1 MKTRNQM
8 KPLARLIA
16 ASLTVGSIAGFG
28 AQALAQTAAGTLIKN
43 LATVTYEDEN
53 GNSYSAQSNEA
64 VVTVAPVY
72 SATIENDN
80 DLTGAPGQTVYFP
93 HTLSNTGNIA
103 DVFNAQATNGGVVYL
118 DDNNNG
124 QPDPG
129 EVALAAGDPIN
140 VPAGEQV
147 SLVVALAVPTDEANG
162 SILSTKLTAA
172 STTAAAPIVD
182 DIGADGDTTEGT
194 NDDTV
199 TVSTGPVLVLNKSS
213 VHDEANRQITYT
225 LTVKNNGGSDATN
238 VNIVDAIPD
247 VDTDGDG
254 TVDQQMEFVA
264 GSISANGL
272 VNTNDVVPTVTS
284 SLNESVM
291 GDLNFD
297 TDTADTLDAIV
308 AKDVTLPP
316 NTTVTVTYTVQYQ
329 PGWAAGVDID
339 NTFVAFVDPDDNG
352 IPADT
357 DADVVPSN
365 TTNDVLP
372 QVYAVDA
379 LDTGTGLLAG
389 TNDGG
394 DDDQAGQNDS
404 QYVDV
409 AATGAEVLFKH
420 VITNEGNGDDAFNV
434 NVTNDTAAGFPA
446 GTVFTYWDATGA
458 VQLTDTDNDGFPDTG
473 MLPSIGPDALNPAPG
488 SSQTIMVKANLPAGI
503 SGTGPYNATLTA
515 TSAMDTSATPAS
527 NTTKLVLGAITP
539 PTVDIANVT
548 ADQTSASTGGNDGFN
563 DNGVDNSQDESP
575 AVLAT
580 GSVNSTVTFDL
591 HLANESGNPD
601 SFLLSSSNV
610 PTGWDVVFKDLSGN
624 VITTTPLVP
633 GGGVFAYKAEVTISS
648 DPAEALS
655 QSDQMVGGLP
665 VVDGYDATDDG
676 ASNPAAGT
684 DTDLD
689 YQMDFT
695 ATSTSTPGVSDSV
708 TNAVDIDVDREV
720 VITPNGQN
728 QVQPGGTVE
737 YSHQL
742 ENNGNQDETVEMA
755 ALNTLDAN
763 GWTTVIN
770 VDTTGNGVPDT
781 ILNAPTTGTTII
793 IKGVDEDGNTV
804 DIEVTDA
811 DNDDIP
817 ELFLEPGE
825 NVNMTSTVTSPSN
838 APLGAVDASTISIT
852 DATDPANSLLT
863 SSTDQTTVMLGQVR
877 LDKTAAIDTDCNG
890 VPDGAGSAFSATQT
904 TQVEPGQCVVWNLT
918 ATNEGTATVKNVVI
932 SDAAPAFTDVLTGV
946 PGYLKFCHGN
956 ACTPASTTASTPMTD
971 ASDGDNATYSAGL
984 VKFFADN
991 GASNP
996 ASGVGGELIA
1006 GEQMTG
1012 QFTVKVQ

>member
-16 ASLTVGSIAGFG
+16 ASLAVGSMAGFG

-80 DLTGAPGQTVYFP
+80 NLTGAPGQTVYFP

-103 DVFNAQATNGGVVYL
+103 DTFTAAATNGGVVYL

-129 EVALAAGDPIN
+129 ESIVTGPISIPAGD
-140 VPAGEQV
+140 QV
-147 SLVVALAVPTDEANG
+147 SLVVALAVPTAAANG
-162 SILSTKLTAA
+162 STLDTDLTAT
-172 STTAAAPIVD
+172 STNGATVTDTGAN
-182 DIGADGDTTEGT
+182 ADGTDGT
-194 NDDTV
+194 NEDEV

-213 VHDEANRQITYT
+213 VHDVANKQITYT

-247 VDTDGDG
+247 VDIDGDG
-254 TVDQQMEFVA
+254 TVDQQMDFVA
-264 GSISANGL
+264 GTISANGL
-272 VNTNDVVPTVTS
+272 INTGDVVPLVVS
-284 SLNESVM
+284 SLSEAVM

-316 NTTVTVTYTVQYQ
+316 NTTVTVTYTVKYESS
-329 PGWAAGVDID
+329 WAAGVDID
-339 NTFVAFVDPDDNG
+339 NTFVAFDDPDNDG
-352 IPADT
+352 VPT
-357 DADVVPSN
+357 DSTTGTVPSN
-365 TTNDVLP
+365 TTNDTLP

-389 TNDGG
+389 MNDGG

-404 QYVDV
+404 QFVDV

-420 VITNEGNGDDAFNV
+420 VITNNGNGDDAFNV
-434 NVTNDTAAGFPA
+434 GVVSDATNGFPA
-446 GTVFTYWDATGA
+446 GTVFTYWDATGT

-473 MLPSIGPDALNPAPG
+473 MLPSIGSDPLNPAAG
-488 SSQTIMVKANLPAGI
+488 SSETIMVKANLPAGV
-503 SGTGPYNATLTA
+503 SGPGPYNATLTA
-515 TSAMDTSATPAS
+515 TSATDTGATPAS
-527 NTTKLVLGAITP
+527 NTTALVLGAITP

-548 ADQTSASTGGNDGFN
+548 ADQTSSSTGGNDGFN
-563 DNGVDNSQDESP
+563 DNGVANSQDESP

-580 GSVNSTVTFDL
+580 GTVNSTITFDL
-591 HLANESGNPD
+591 QLANEAGNPD
-601 SFLLSSSNV
+601 SFLLSSGNV
-610 PTGWDVVFKDLSGN
+610 PAGWSVVFKDAAGS

-633 GGGVFAYKAEVTISS
+633 GGGTFAYTAEVTISS

-655 QSDQMVGGLP
+655 QSDQMVGG
-665 VVDGYDATDDG
+665 VAVTDGYDATDDN

-684 DTDLD
+684 DGDLD

-695 ATSTSTPGVSDSV
+695 ATSTSTPSVSDSV
-708 TNAVDIDVDREV
+708 TNAVDIDADREV

-737 YSHQL
+737 YTHQL
-742 ENNGNQDETVEMA
+742 ENNGNQDETVEMS
-755 ALNTLDAN
+755 ALNSLDPN

-770 VDTTGNGVPDT
+770 VDTTGDGMPDT
-781 ILNAPTTGTTII
+781 VLNAPPTGTTVI
-793 IKGVDEDGNTV
+793 IKGVDENGAVV

-811 DNDDIP
+811 DNDGIP

-838 APLGAVDASTISIT
+838 APLGAVDASTITVT
-852 DATDPANSLLT
+852 DATDATNPVLT

-877 LDKTAAIDTDCNG
+877 LDKTAAIDTNCDG
-890 VPDGAGSAFSATQT
+890 VPDGAGAGSTFLATQT
-904 TQVEPGQCVVWNLT
+904 AQVEPGQCVVWNLT

-932 SDAAPAFTDVLTGV
+932 SDAAPAFTDVLAGV

-956 ACTPASTTASTPMTD
+956 TCTPTSTTASTAMTD
-971 ASDGDNATYSAGL
+971 ASDGDNATYAAGL
-984 VKFFADN
+984 VKFFANN

-996 ASGVGGELIA
+996 AGGIGGDLIA